1 MNALLIIDMQKSVF
15 ATPRYDSDEVVNR
28 INNLSELTR
37 KSGGV
42 VIYIQHNGTEED
54 DMLENSQGW
63 EIIDGLNINSHDLK
77 ITKTACDS
85 FYKTDLEAL
94 LIKNNVKHLVVT
106 GAATEFCCDTTIRSC
121 VSKGFNTT
129 VISDGHTTGN
139 REHLSAKEIIEHH
152 NWTWKNLII
161 PGVKLE
167 VITASE
173 FIKKI

>member
-15 ATPRYDSDEVVNR
+15 TTPRYNSDEIVKR
-28 INNLSELTR
+28 INDLSELTR
-37 KSGGV
+37 KSEGI

-63 EIIDGLNINSHDLK
+63 EIVDELNVNSRDLK
-77 ITKTACDS
+77 ITKSACDS

-94 LIKNNVKHLVVT
+94 LRKNNVKHVVVT
-106 GAATEFCCDTTIRSC
+106 GAVTEFCVDTTIRSC
-121 VSKGFNTT
+121 VSKEFNTT

-139 REHLSAKEIIEHH
+139 REHLGAKDIIEHH

-161 PGVKLE
+161 PSVNLE
-167 VITASE
+167 VITTSE
-173 FIKKI
+173 FINQI